1 MGLVVVDLWVFGCW
15 RWWWGVCG
23 VGEVADYFLFYFI
36 FVIVGVCVVVRW
48 WVAELLFLMWW
59 LLER

>member
-15 RWWWGVCG
+15 RWWWLCVYG
-23 VGEVADYFLFYFI
+23 VGEVADFFL
-36 FVIVGVCVVVRW
+36 VIVGVCVVVRW